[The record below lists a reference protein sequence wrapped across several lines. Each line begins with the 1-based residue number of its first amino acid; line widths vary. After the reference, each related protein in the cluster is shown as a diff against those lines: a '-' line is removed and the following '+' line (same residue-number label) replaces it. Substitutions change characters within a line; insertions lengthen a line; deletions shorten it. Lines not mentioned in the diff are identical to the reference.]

1 MYTLSPKL
9 IQFHQEIKRFAKALF
24 GDEVTDVD
32 RILQSLTS
40 AQEALKSQI
49 NKLNDR
55 RDDEMARTINKVHA
69 EVRMIRKTQ
78 HDQQHQDQITQV
90 NETHN
95 MYASF
100 IQAQNDKIER
110 LHAENSALR
119 LEAGKQNVLNLV
131 HQICDEVLRNRDF
144 NVQSEHNPP
153 QATMR

>member
-1 MYTLSPKL
+1 MK
-9 IQFHQEIKRFAKALF
+9 FAKALF

-40 AQEALKSQI
+40 AQEALSSQM

-55 RDDEMARTINKVHA
+55 RDDDMARTINQVHA
-69 EVRMIRKTQ
+69 EVKMIRKTQ
-78 HDQQHQDQITQV
+78 HDQQNQNQISQV

-100 IQAQNDKIER
+100 IQAQNDRIER

-144 NVQSEHNPP
+144 NVQSEHIDDE
-153 QATMR
+153 